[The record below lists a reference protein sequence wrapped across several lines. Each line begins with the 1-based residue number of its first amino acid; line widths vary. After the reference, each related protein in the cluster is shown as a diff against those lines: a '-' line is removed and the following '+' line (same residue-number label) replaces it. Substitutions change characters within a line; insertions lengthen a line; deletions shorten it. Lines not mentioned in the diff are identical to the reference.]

1 MSPEEAGARLAAL
14 VSGDAVI
21 GEEEQVFALLS
32 VDADGSPRSC
42 ALSRTE
48 IAVDG
53 LAVHVAVHARRP
65 TANIERDERA
75 TLVAYD
81 GDAILAIRLA
91 LASGFSDAGLFAA
104 RLDIV
109 GAEADSLGIPLR
121 PPTFVATAEVSI
133 LEHWDRTRAA
143 LAVLAA
149 RHTGG

>member
-14 VSGDAVI
+14 VAGDAVI
-21 GEEEQVFALLS
+21 GEEEQVFALLT
-32 VDADGSPRSC
+32 VDSDGSPRSC

-53 LAVHVAVHARRP
+53 LAVHVAVHARR
-65 TANIERDERA
+65 TTTNIERDERA

-81 GDAILAIRLA
+81 GDVIMAIRLA

-121 PPTFVATAEVSI
+121 PPTFVATPEVSI

-143 LAVLAA
+143 LGILAA